1 MTKPKHSSIIQFT
14 VRCWKS
20 GVTNNLDIHH
30 IMNGPHRDKSDR
42 LGLWVYL
49 NHDVHMWMHNT
60 RDGKRYERELKKLAQ
75 EKFEELYSH
84 EEWMKQFR
92 RNYR

>member
-20 GVTNNLDIHH
+20 GVTNNLDVHH

-49 NHDVHMWMHNT
+49 NHDVHMWMHIT

-75 EKFEELYSH
+75 ERFEELYSH
-84 EEWMKQFR
+84 DEWMKLFR
-92 RNYR
+92 RNYL